1 MRKKNTN
8 KYPLRYIILIVILF
22 FLLLMA
28 IFSYTLKTDRKLN
41 VVESLIR
48 DTITGVSKVFYIPI
62 NYVVNLFD
70 DFNELNNV
78 KKENDLLRN
87 ELTKID
93 SINTQNIELK
103 RQLKMLQEELNIE
116 YSLTD
121 YEYLNATITSRNIG
135 FWYNT
140 ITIDKGSYNGVREDM
155 IVINS
160 KGLIGRVVSTT
171 NFTSSVKLITTN
183 DTNNKLSVLVT
194 NSDYSLY
201 GLLYN
206 YNIEEGV
213 LEVEGISNTEIVNI
227 NDLVYTSGMGGIFP
241 SGILIGTV
249 SAIDTDAY
257 GLSKII
263 KVKPAVDFSSL
274 NYVTVLKRKD
284 ELKWCIRYLY

>member
-140 ITIDKGSYNGVREDM
+140 ITIDKGNYNGVREDM

-284 ELKWCIRYLY
+284 ESK

>member
-8 KYPLRYIILIVILF
+8 KYPLRYIILVVILF

-48 DTITGVSKVFYIPI
+48 DTITGVSKFFYIPI

-206 YNIEEGV
+206 YNIEDGV

-284 ELKWCIRYLY
+284 ELK

>member
-48 DTITGVSKVFYIPI
+48 DTITGVSKFFYIPI

-241 SGILIGTV
+241 SGISIGTV

-263 KVKPAVDFSSL
+263 KVKHAVDFSSL

-284 ELKWCIRYLY
+284 ELK

>member
-48 DTITGVSKVFYIPI
+48 DTITGVSKFFYIPI

-103 RQLKMLQEELNIE
+103 RQLKMLQEELDIE

-284 ELKWCIRYLY
+284 ESK

>member
-206 YNIEEGV
+206 YNIEDGV

-284 ELKWCIRYLY
+284 ESK

>member
-8 KYPLRYIILIVILF
+8 KYPLRYIILIVIIF

-48 DTITGVSKVFYIPI
+48 DTITGVSKFFYIPI

-284 ELKWCIRYLY
+284 ESK

>member
-1 MRKKNTN
+1 
-8 KYPLRYIILIVILF
+8 
-22 FLLLMA
+22 MA

-103 RQLKMLQEELNIE
+103 RQLKMLQEELDIE

-284 ELKWCIRYLY
+284 E

>member
-8 KYPLRYIILIVILF
+8 KYPLRYIILVVIIF

-284 ELKWCIRYLY
+284 ELK

>member
-28 IFSYTLKTDRKLN
+28 IFSYTLKSDRKLN

-206 YNIEEGV
+206 YNIEDGV

-284 ELKWCIRYLY
+284 ESK

>member
-28 IFSYTLKTDRKLN
+28 IFSYTLKSDRKLN

-103 RQLKMLQEELNIE
+103 RQLKMLQGELNIE

-284 ELKWCIRYLY
+284 ESK

>member
-8 KYPLRYIILIVILF
+8 KYPLRYIILVVIIF

-206 YNIEEGV
+206 YNIEDGV

-284 ELKWCIRYLY
+284 ELK

>member
-103 RQLKMLQEELNIE
+103 RQLKMLQEELDIE

-140 ITIDKGSYNGVREDM
+140 ITIDKGSYNGVRENM

-206 YNIEEGV
+206 YNIEDGV

-284 ELKWCIRYLY
+284 ELK

>member
-140 ITIDKGSYNGVREDM
+140 ITVDNGSYNGVREDM

-263 KVKPAVDFSSL
+263 KDD
-274 NYVTVLKRKD
+274 NYKSVAYAIEGMSK
-284 ELKWCIRYLY
+284 

>member
-103 RQLKMLQEELNIE
+103 RQLKMLQEELDIE

-284 ELKWCIRYLY
+284 ESK

>member
-140 ITIDKGSYNGVREDM
+140 ITIDKGNYNGVREDM

-206 YNIEEGV
+206 YNIEEAV

-284 ELKWCIRYLY
+284 ESK

>member
-48 DTITGVSKVFYIPI
+48 DTITGVSKFFYIPI

-103 RQLKMLQEELNIE
+103 RQLKMLQEELDIE

-284 ELKWCIRYLY
+284 ELK

>member
-103 RQLKMLQEELNIE
+103 RQLKMLQEELDIE

-206 YNIEEGV
+206 YNIEDGV

-284 ELKWCIRYLY
+284 ELK

>member
-206 YNIEEGV
+206 YNIEDGV
-213 LEVEGISNTEIVNI
+213 LEVEGICNTEIVNI

-284 ELKWCIRYLY
+284 ESK

>member
-8 KYPLRYIILIVILF
+8 KYPLRYIILVVIIF

-140 ITIDKGSYNGVREDM
+140 ITSDKGSYNGVREDM

-206 YNIEEGV
+206 YNIEDGV

-284 ELKWCIRYLY
+284 ESKWCIRYLY

>member
-103 RQLKMLQEELNIE
+103 RH
-116 YSLTD
+116 SL
-121 YEYLNATITSRNIG
+121 I
-135 FWYNT
+135 
-140 ITIDKGSYNGVREDM
+140 
-155 IVINS
+155 IN
-160 KGLIGRVVSTT
+160 
-171 NFTSSVKLITTN
+171 
-183 DTNNKLSVLVT
+183 
-194 NSDYSLY
+194 
-201 GLLYN
+201 
-206 YNIEEGV
+206 E
-213 LEVEGISNTEIVNI
+213 
-227 NDLVYTSGMGGIFP
+227 
-241 SGILIGTV
+241 
-249 SAIDTDAY
+249 
-257 GLSKII
+257 
-263 KVKPAVDFSSL
+263 
-274 NYVTVLKRKD
+274 KR
-284 ELKWCIRYLY
+284 

>member
-8 KYPLRYIILIVILF
+8 KYPLRYIILVVIIF

-103 RQLKMLQEELNIE
+103 RQLKMLQEELDIE

-284 ELKWCIRYLY
+284 ESK

>member
-48 DTITGVSKVFYIPI
+48 DTITGVSKFFYIPI

-241 SGILIGTV
+241 SGILIGAV

-284 ELKWCIRYLY
+284 ESK

>member
-8 KYPLRYIILIVILF
+8 KYPLRYIILVVIIF

-103 RQLKMLQEELNIE
+103 RQLKMLQEELDIE

-206 YNIEEGV
+206 YNIEDGV

-284 ELKWCIRYLY
+284 ESK

>member
-140 ITIDKGSYNGVREDM
+140 ITIDKGNYNGVREDM

-206 YNIEEGV
+206 YNIEEAV

-284 ELKWCIRYLY
+284 ELK

>member
-8 KYPLRYIILIVILF
+8 KYPLRYIILIVIIF

-206 YNIEEGV
+206 YNIEEAV

-284 ELKWCIRYLY
+284 ESK

>member
-160 KGLIGRVVSTT
+160 KGLIGRIVSTT

-284 ELKWCIRYLY
+284 ESK

>member
-8 KYPLRYIILIVILF
+8 KYPLRYIILIVIIF

-103 RQLKMLQEELNIE
+103 RQLKMLQEELDIE

-206 YNIEEGV
+206 YNIEEAV

-284 ELKWCIRYLY
+284 ESK

>member
-140 ITIDKGSYNGVREDM
+140 ITIDKGNYNGVREDM

-284 ELKWCIRYLY
+284 ELK

>member
-48 DTITGVSKVFYIPI
+48 DTITGVSKFFYIPI

-140 ITIDKGSYNGVREDM
+140 ITIDKGNYNGVREDM

-284 ELKWCIRYLY
+284 ESK

>member
-103 RQLKMLQEELNIE
+103 RQLKMLQEELDIE

-206 YNIEEGV
+206 YNIEEAV

-284 ELKWCIRYLY
+284 ESK

>member
-48 DTITGVSKVFYIPI
+48 DTITGVSKFFYIPI

-103 RQLKMLQEELNIE
+103 RQLKMLQEELDIE

-206 YNIEEGV
+206 YNIEDGV

-241 SGILIGTV
+241 SGILIGAV

-284 ELKWCIRYLY
+284 ESK

>member
-8 KYPLRYIILIVILF
+8 KYPLRYIILIVIIF

-284 ELKWCIRYLY
+284 ELK

>member
-8 KYPLRYIILIVILF
+8 KYPLRYIILVVIIF

-140 ITIDKGSYNGVREDM
+140 ITIDKGSYNGVRENM

-284 ELKWCIRYLY
+284 ELK

>member
-8 KYPLRYIILIVILF
+8 KYPLRYIILIVIIF

-103 RQLKMLQEELNIE
+103 RQLKMLQEELDIE

-206 YNIEEGV
+206 YNIEDGV

-284 ELKWCIRYLY
+284 ESK

>member
-48 DTITGVSKVFYIPI
+48 DTITGVSKFFYIPI

-206 YNIEEGV
+206 YNIEEAV

-284 ELKWCIRYLY
+284 ELK